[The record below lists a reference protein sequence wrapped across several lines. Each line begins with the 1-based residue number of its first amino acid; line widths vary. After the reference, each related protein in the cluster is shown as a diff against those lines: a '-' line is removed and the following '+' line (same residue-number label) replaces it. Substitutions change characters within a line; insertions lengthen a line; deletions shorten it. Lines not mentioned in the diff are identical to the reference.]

1 MFFFGVIFALVA
13 GILFGLIGPT
23 TKIAYNF
30 GASASLAIL
39 FRYVVA
45 TIFILPFIPFQK
57 NLLKTYQK
65 NIISFLLISLGS
77 ILLTSGLLISFNYI
91 DVSLA
96 VLIFCL
102 YPIYVLIYSVLVD
115 KEEINIIVKF
125 LFFLT
130 FIGIFLV
137 LGPSLKIVN
146 LIGIIFAVI
155 ASIGATSMIIINQ
168 KMSRKGIQPI
178 PINIFINIIVKF
190 LFFSTFIG
198 IFLVLG
204 PSLKIVNLIGIIFAL
219 IASIGATSMIII
231 NQKMSKKGI
240 QPIPINIF
248 INIINTIFFFLIIKV
263 FFSLKINF
271 DFNIYLFIFIP
282 SACYCLAFLSQLY
295 AIPRIGQSNTALFLY
310 LEPVVGVLG
319 AVYFL
324 DEILTFSQ
332 LVGAVVVM
340 LSLLLATYYT
350 NKTKNVVS

>member
-1 MFFFGVIFALVA
+1 M
-13 GILFGLIGPT
+13 
-23 TKIAYNF
+23 
-30 GASASLAIL
+30 
-39 FRYVVA
+39 
-45 TIFILPFIPFQK
+45 
-57 NLLKTYQK
+57 
-65 NIISFLLISLGS
+65 LISLGS

-91 DVSLA
+91 NVSLA

-125 LFFLT
+125 LFFST

-137 LGPSLKIVN
+137 LGPSLRIDN

-155 ASIGATSMIIINQ
+155 ASIGATSMIVINQ
-168 KMSRKGIQPI
+168 KMSR
-178 PINIFINIIVKF
+178 
-190 LFFSTFIG
+190 
-198 IFLVLG
+198 
-204 PSLKIVNLIGIIFAL
+204 
-219 IASIGATSMIII
+219 
-231 NQKMSKKGI
+231 KGI

-263 FFSLKINF
+263 FFSLNINY

-332 LVGAVVVM
+332 LVGAVVVI

>member
-1 MFFFGVIFALVA
+1 MFIFGVIFALVA

-91 DVSLA
+91 NVSLA

-125 LFFLT
+125 LFFST

-137 LGPSLKIVN
+137 LGPSLRIVN

-168 KMSRKGIQPI
+168 KMSRKGIP
-178 PINIFINIIVKF
+178 
-190 LFFSTFIG
+190 
-198 IFLVLG
+198 
-204 PSLKIVNLIGIIFAL
+204 
-219 IASIGATSMIII
+219 
-231 NQKMSKKGI
+231 
-240 QPIPINIF
+240 PIPINIF

-263 FFSLKINF
+263 FFSLNINY

-332 LVGAVVVM
+332 LVGAVVVII
-340 LSLLLATYYT
+340 SLLLATYYT